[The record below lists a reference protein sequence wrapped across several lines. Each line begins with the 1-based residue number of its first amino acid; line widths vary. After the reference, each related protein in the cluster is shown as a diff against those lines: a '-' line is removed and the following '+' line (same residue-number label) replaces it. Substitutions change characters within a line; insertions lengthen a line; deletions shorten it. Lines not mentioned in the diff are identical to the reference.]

1 MTSSSSLYGNVN
13 QQNTQSTNSTS
24 LYGGADTPIPTPEGD
39 LVVRGDLI
47 VLSGNILT
55 TATTG
60 NIFPANATTVN
71 LGASATAVNIGADT
85 GTTTINNNLVVDGS
99 VTAEG
104 ADFGL
109 ITIGVADDQ
118 TITTTSGEL
127 RVGSATGIVKLP
139 DVTTIYTDN
148 TATFNLL
155 NQPTVVNAF
164 RAATTLNIGSDTGET
179 NINNDLLVE
188 GIGTFI
194 GDITAPGADLG
205 NITVG
210 ITDNNTITTTTG
222 GIKIGAFDG
231 NVGLIG
237 VDTLYTDNTGTFNLL
252 NSPTTIY
259 AFDEATTLEI
269 GASSGVGTTVVRNSF
284 AVDGTQVGLAQG
296 TIIAY
301 SEANDRLNRPV
312 VRSTT
317 GNTSGFRV
325 EAPNA
330 TTSASAVLS
339 AFNTNDTDNGS
350 FININ
355 ARGNLT
361 TPLRIQTGKYTS
373 GVLGPSGTSLT
384 FVDNITAYA
393 SLNPSGPTDPLD
405 LTTKA
410 YVDASAAAGVTSI
423 TGTADQVIASSST
436 GAVTLSLP
444 QSIATTS
451 NVTFADITATDD
463 LTVQGNNVNLAPA
476 TLIGYNENNDRA
488 NRPVV
493 RSTTGNSSGLRVE
506 APNATTSAIANVS
519 AFSSNDGDNGKFINI
534 SARGAATTDL
544 RIQTGKYTAGV
555 LGASGTVVSFVDN
568 ITTYATVNP
577 SGPTNPL
584 DLTTKAYVDALP
596 ANITYTID
604 SSATTGGA
612 NLNLVGSDATTD
624 TIKFAG
630 GTNVTVVAT
639 DANTITIN
647 APDTNTTYTQNFS
660 STTGGT
666 NLNLVGSDS
675 TTDTVK
681 FADGTGVTV
690 SYTDANT
697 ATVAI
702 GQAVGT
708 TDNVQFNGVTTNSLT
723 TGTVNANGGVS
734 FVNTAPLGGTYATIN
749 PFGPFNT
756 DDLTTVGYVNSV
768 LPTVVTY
775 TQDASATTGGAN
787 LNLVGSDA
795 TTDTVKFSGSGA
807 TTVSQTSANEITI
820 SSTDTNT
827 TYTQDVS
834 STTGG
839 ANLNLVGSDATTDS
853 VKFAGGT
860 NVTVVAT
867 DANTMTINAVDTN
880 TTYTIDASSTTGGA
894 NLNLVGSDASTDT
907 VKIAQGTGVSV
918 TQTSANEISVAI
930 GQSVGTGDSPSF
942 AGISAGNISVGVA
955 TDNTITTTNT
965 NGDLVLAANGTGAIV
980 LSENTRLQGEMQAST
995 NLNYVFPPQ
1004 TLNTVTDNNGYSAAS
1019 SFPAGTN
1026 GYGASMSYT
1035 HYYGDTLAGT
1045 ATAPGFTF
1053 RNANGNS
1060 STGDTIPFTGLTS
1073 VAPSAIGTGNVMGT
1087 QNFSGYATTG
1097 FANDLAT
1104 QYQGGGINALQTM
1117 QVQSYAAENFSDSTL
1132 TLNSTNVTAIAS
1144 SFRATMGT
1152 PTVVGTKGQIQYSG
1166 TSGAV
1171 GQAVRVT
1178 GTLTGTATGIVSGQ
1192 TYYMIVYSNNG
1203 TNSFATLSA
1212 TPGGSP
1218 ITTTAGTLTGLT
1230 LIRCS
1235 ISFTTTGLTNVPFGR
1250 GALVTVTGI
1259 TNVTDGTYPV
1269 WGTPTTATF
1278 SLGVPHTVAPTVAGA
1293 QTFSCLTAYMGAAFR
1308 IRAFPLAT
1316 PANLQNR
1323 LEIVDISPAA
1333 ATFRSNSFTF
1343 NTGAYGNTG
1352 VGVTGNNINYNRV
1365 FGQFEYNTTITPAAI
1380 NTAAVFPL
1388 GTAATNNIATVGST
1402 SRLIAGAAGRYNL
1415 QFSVQVNNAD
1425 TGQDH
1430 VAYIWLRKN
1439 GVDVVGSTGR
1449 VTVAKSV
1456 GTISGWNY
1464 LVTSANTT
1472 DYWEIAYAVEDLNI
1486 TFPFYAA
1493 TAFAPST
1500 ASVITTLTPV
1510 GA

>member
-1 MTSSSSLYGNVN
+1 MTSSSSLYGSVT
-13 QQNTQSTNSTS
+13 QQNSSSTNSTS
-24 LYGGADTPIPTPEGD
+24 LYGGADTPIPDAGGNV
-39 LVVRGDLI
+39 VVRGDLY

-104 ADFGL
+104 ADFGN
-109 ITIGVADDQ
+109 ITIGVADD
-118 TITTTSGEL
+118 
-127 RVGSATGIVKLP
+127 
-139 DVTTIYTDN
+139 
-148 TATFNLL
+148 
-155 NQPTVVNAF
+155 
-164 RAATTLNIGSDTGET
+164 
-179 NINNDLLVE
+179 
-188 GIGTFI
+188 
-194 GDITAPGADLG
+194 
-205 NITVG
+205 
-210 ITDNNTITTTTG
+210 NTITTTTG
-222 GIKIGAFDG
+222 GIKIGSATG

-296 TIIAY
+296 TTIAY
-301 SEANDRLNRPV
+301 SEANNRLNRPV

-373 GVLGPSGTSLT
+373 GVLGPSNTSLT

-410 YVDASAAAGVTSI
+410 YVDASTAAGVTSI

-476 TLIGYNENNDRA
+476 TLIGYSENNDRA

-506 APNATTSAIANVS
+506 APNATTSATSNVS

-544 RIQTGKYTAGV
+544 RIGTGKYTAGV
-555 LGASGTVVSFVDN
+555 LGPSGTVVSFVDN

-734 FVNTAPLGGTYATIN
+734 FVNTAPMGGTYATVN

-756 DDLTTVGYVNSV
+756 DDLTTVGYVNSI

-795 TTDTVKFSGSGA
+795 TTDTVK
-807 TTVSQTSANEITI
+807 I
-820 SSTDTNT
+820 
-827 TYTQDVS
+827 
-834 STTGG
+834 
-839 ANLNLVGSDATTDS
+839 
-853 VKFAGGT
+853 
-860 NVTVVAT
+860 
-867 DANTMTINAVDTN
+867 
-880 TTYTIDASSTTGGA
+880 AS
-894 NLNLVGSDASTDT
+894 
-907 VKIAQGTGVSV
+907 GTGVTV
-918 TQTSANEISVAI
+918 AQTSANEISVAI
-930 GQSVGTGDSPSF
+930 GQSVATTADVTFNTVNANITDDNYVLGQLIATRNTAYVPPASPLTTIAGQNGFVVVSGNGGLGYAPNITIRQHVGDTTAGTAVAG
-942 AGISAGNISVGVA
+942 GISMS
-955 TDNTITTTNT
+955 
-965 NGDLVLAANGTGAIV
+965 AANGT
-980 LSENTRLQGEMQAST
+980 NTAPTGITT
-995 NLNYVFPPQ
+995 NAVIGTLNYDGYTAGTSNNYANIIATTNQGAGTSSITPLQAQAYARQAFTNSTTVTTAVTGASGTGTTATLTFTLQNTAPYAVGQ
-1004 TLNTVTDNNGYSAAS
+1004 TVTVAGMTPSGYNGTYVITAATTSSISYANATTGFTTGGTIGAANTVTAAGMGFRIRGYANSTPLTVGNRFNFMDLTASAATFKS
-1019 SFPAGTN
+1019 NTYTFANEVITGSTLTATNYMTLGATVGGINQDTFNIRNTAGTTTYGTFTN
-1026 GYGASMSYT
+1026 TAVTLGNIDGPLSAVRTSGAIAGARPVFFLRNTTTTSTTPATGDGASFRQQAAGSN
-1035 HYYGDTLAGT
+1035 GT
-1045 ATAPGFTF
+1045 AYNLTQISGIY
-1053 RNANGNS
+1053 N
-1060 STGDTIPFTGLTS
+1060 STGDTAITFDIANGDQTGAVMTVVRPFETKLSST
-1073 VAPSAIGTGNVMGT
+1073 VIKATATPSATAG
-1087 QNFSGYATTG
+1087 
-1097 FANDLAT
+1097 AN
-1104 QYQGGGINALQTM
+1104 
-1117 QVQSYAAENFSDSTL
+1117 
-1132 TLNSTNVTAIAS
+1132 
-1144 SFRATMGT
+1144 
-1152 PTVVGTKGQIQYSG
+1152 
-1166 TSGAV
+1166 
-1171 GQAVRVT
+1171 
-1178 GTLTGTATGIVSGQ
+1178 
-1192 TYYMIVYSNNG
+1192 
-1203 TNSFATLSA
+1203 TLS
-1212 TPGGSP
+1212 
-1218 ITTTAGTLTGLT
+1218 
-1230 LIRCS
+1230 
-1235 ISFTTTGLTNVPFGR
+1235 
-1250 GALVTVTGI
+1250 
-1259 TNVTDGTYPV
+1259 
-1269 WGTPTTATF
+1269 
-1278 SLGVPHTVAPTVAGA
+1278 TVAV
-1293 QTFSCLTAYMGAAFR
+1293 FD
-1308 IRAFPLAT
+1308 AT
-1316 PANLQNR
+1316 K
-1323 LEIVDISPAA
+1323 I
-1333 ATFRSNSFTF
+1333 
-1343 NTGAYGNTG
+1343 
-1352 VGVTGNNINYNRV
+1352 
-1365 FGQFEYNTTITPAAI
+1365 
-1380 NTAAVFPL
+1380 
-1388 GTAATNNIATVGST
+1388 
-1402 SRLIAGAAGRYNL
+1402 
-1415 QFSVQVNNAD
+1415 
-1425 TGQDH
+1425 
-1430 VAYIWLRKN
+1430 
-1439 GVDVVGSTGR
+1439 
-1449 VTVAKSV
+1449 
-1456 GTISGWNY
+1456 
-1464 LVTSANTT
+1464 
-1472 DYWEIAYAVEDLNI
+1472 
-1486 TFPFYAA
+1486 
-1493 TAFAPST
+1493 T
-1500 ASVITTLTPV
+1500 ASVPIKFPVYTAAAANAITGEV
-1510 GA
+1510 GMQICISNSAGGSNPNGMMAFWDTTNARWSYIHDNSAV

>member
-1 MTSSSSLYGNVN
+1 
-13 QQNTQSTNSTS
+13 
-24 LYGGADTPIPTPEGD
+24 
-39 LVVRGDLI
+39 
-47 VLSGNILT
+47 
-55 TATTG
+55 
-60 NIFPANATTVN
+60 
-71 LGASATAVNIGADT
+71 
-85 GTTTINNNLVVDGS
+85 VVDGS

-222 GIKIGAFDG
+222 GIKIGSATG

-237 VDTLYTDNTGTFNLL
+237 TTTLYTDNTGTFNLL

-384 FVDNITAYA
+384 FVDNLTAYA
-393 SLNPSGPTDPLD
+393 SLNPSGPTD
-405 LTTKA
+405 
-410 YVDASAAAGVTSI
+410 
-423 TGTADQVIASSST
+423 
-436 GAVTLSLP
+436 
-444 QSIATTS
+444 
-451 NVTFADITATDD
+451 
-463 LTVQGNNVNLAPA
+463 
-476 TLIGYNENNDRA
+476 
-488 NRPVV
+488 
-493 RSTTGNSSGLRVE
+493 
-506 APNATTSAIANVS
+506 
-519 AFSSNDGDNGKFINI
+519 
-534 SARGAATTDL
+534 
-544 RIQTGKYTAGV
+544 
-555 LGASGTVVSFVDN
+555 
-568 ITTYATVNP
+568 
-577 SGPTNPL
+577 PL

-690 SYTDANT
+690 SYTDAST
-697 ATVAI
+697 ATIAI

-708 TDNVQFNGVTTNSLT
+708 TDNVQFNGVTTNSIT

-734 FVNTAPLGGTYATIN
+734 FINTAPMGGTYATVN
-749 PFGPFNT
+749 QFGPFNGT
-756 DDLTTVGYVNSV
+756 DLTTVDYVNSV

-787 LNLVGSDA
+787 LNLVGSNS
-795 TTDTVKFSGSGA
+795 TTDTVKFAEGLG
-807 TTVSQTSANEITI
+807 I
-820 SSTDTNT
+820 
-827 TYTQDVS
+827 DV
-834 STTGG
+834 
-839 ANLNLVGSDATTDS
+839 VQ
-853 VKFAGGT
+853 
-860 NVTVVAT
+860 T
-867 DANTMTINAVDTN
+867 DANTITTSLNATLDDLSNVDNTTTALASGQMFYYNGTNWVNSDAVDSPNISRFIRTN
-880 TTYTIDASSTTGGA
+880 AGTANNAIVGISRNRGDAARAVDGGPWLGFEYVGTDNTQATAPQNAIRSRYQTSGNHQMQFVQLAGSYNAITLMGQIQRGSTFFNTTGGVN
-894 NLNLVGSDASTDT
+894 NLALTDT
-907 VKIAQGTGVSV
+907 TAVLRGTTTTIGNSAG
-918 TQTSANEISVAI
+918 TQTYASFGATTGNINQDSFSIRNNAGTTTYASFLSTGASISAAGLSTITRTT
-930 GQSVGTGDSPSF
+930 VGTPGSPESRPSINIQLIRSDQATPNDNDGTSFRTRVGGSNGTFYTLSDINSTYDTAGDVSYNINLANGDQTGATF
-942 AGISAGNISVGVA
+942 SALPVYSGSI
-955 TDNTITTTNT
+955 TNTI
-965 NGDLVLAANGTGAIV
+965 I
-980 LSENTRLQGEMQAST
+980 R
-995 NLNYVFPPQ
+995 
-1004 TLNTVTDNNGYSAAS
+1004 
-1019 SFPAGTN
+1019 
-1026 GYGASMSYT
+1026 
-1035 HYYGDTLAGT
+1035 AGT
-1045 ATAPGFTF
+1045 A
-1053 RNANGNS
+1053 
-1060 STGDTIPFTGLTS
+1060 
-1073 VAPSAIGTGNVMGT
+1073 
-1087 QNFSGYATTG
+1087 
-1097 FANDLAT
+1097 
-1104 QYQGGGINALQTM
+1104 
-1117 QVQSYAAENFSDSTL
+1117 
-1132 TLNSTNVTAIAS
+1132 
-1144 SFRATMGT
+1144 
-1152 PTVVGTKGQIQYSG
+1152 
-1166 TSGAV
+1166 
-1171 GQAVRVT
+1171 
-1178 GTLTGTATGIVSGQ
+1178 
-1192 TYYMIVYSNNG
+1192 
-1203 TNSFATLSA
+1203 SA
-1212 TPGGSP
+1212 TPGASTVSSVAKFEAAK
-1218 ITTTAGTLTGLT
+1218 ITA
-1230 LIRCS
+1230 
-1235 ISFTTTGLTNVPFGR
+1235 FVPVKF
-1250 GALVTVTGI
+1250 
-1259 TNVTDGTYPV
+1259 P
-1269 WGTPTTATF
+1269 
-1278 SLGVPHTVAPTVAGA
+1278 
-1293 QTFSCLTAYMGAAFR
+1293 AY
-1308 IRAFPLAT
+1308 T
-1316 PANLQNR
+1316 
-1323 LEIVDISPAA
+1323 AA
-1333 ATFRSNSFTF
+1333 AANAITGELGWQICISDSAQGSNPNGMMAFWDTS
-1343 NTGAYGNTG
+1343 NARWSYIHDNS
-1352 VGVTGNNINYNRV
+1352 
-1365 FGQFEYNTTITPAAI
+1365 
-1380 NTAAVFPL
+1380 AV
-1388 GTAATNNIATVGST
+1388 
-1402 SRLIAGAAGRYNL
+1402 
-1415 QFSVQVNNAD
+1415 
-1425 TGQDH
+1425 
-1430 VAYIWLRKN
+1430 
-1439 GVDVVGSTGR
+1439 
-1449 VTVAKSV
+1449 
-1456 GTISGWNY
+1456 
-1464 LVTSANTT
+1464 
-1472 DYWEIAYAVEDLNI
+1472 
-1486 TFPFYAA
+1486 
-1493 TAFAPST
+1493 
-1500 ASVITTLTPV
+1500 
-1510 GA
+1510 